1 MKLSF
6 ESFLSLSLFTRWKLC
21 YKYAMI
27 NNRAPSVDRLAK
39 IIKIWISAGLMLNFT
54 FNQILEHY
62 VKRLNGKK
70 LGFHVF
76 HLCLIKCFE
85 EEFWLIV
92 FFFVEAIWRT
102 NTVMCHLLTYLWG
115 SQIQRQ
121 WMSLCLVPM
130 DQTKCRLSGLL
141 ASVLVA
147 MICRVVCYFLTLWPH
162 FNTKVPL
169 DYVYLVVLCPCSF
182 DPNHVKYL
190 LF

>member
-62 VKRLNGKK
+62 VKDSMGTSWDL
-70 LGFHVF
+70 LSVST
-76 HLCLIKCFE
+76 
-85 EEFWLIV
+85 
-92 FFFVEAIWRT
+92 IWRT

-162 FNTKVPL
+162 FNTKV
-169 DYVYLVVLCPCSF
+169 VLVVFVLAFSLGRMQNF
-182 DPNHVKYL
+182 WVL
-190 LF
+190 ELS